1 MFEGMTFNT
10 TSSGLEPAEPETLS
24 SPSTAMWNAH
34 VIEDDAAHAGEQER
48 KKRTDQETFDTLER
62 NSAKRT
68 GIGDLSY
75 C

>member
-1 MFEGMTFNT
+1 MLLENA
-10 TSSGLEPAEPETLS
+10 LEPVDRNVEH
-24 SPSTAMWNAH
+24 AH